1 MKKLSELLADYYQ
14 NGQCLVGFNFN
25 DIWDGQAIC
34 SVAEKQNTPVM
45 LMAYTAVIDA
55 LGVDLVYAMVQGLR
69 ARYRTPIYLHLDHC
83 DDIEVCLKAIDA
95 GFDSVMYDGSALSL
109 EANIEGSK
117 KVVDYAHER
126 GVVVEVEIGKIRG
139 RGFAEG
145 EDYLA
150 AVSDVVELAKQSGA
164 DMVAV
169 GVGTAHGF
177 YEGEPEISF
186 ERLNEIHVATT
197 TPLVLHGGTGISADA
212 IRKSITMGICKINV
226 GTAIHTSYM
235 QTLGKAIQ
243 EDGMNAY
250 PPITMQRVLPEIEK
264 EVKKYLDMVQR

>member
-1 MKKLSELLADYYQ
+1 MKELSELLTEYYKS
-14 NGQCLVGFNFN
+14 GQCLVGFNFN

-34 SVAEKQNTPVM
+34 AVAEKQNKPVM

-55 LGVDLVYAMVQGLR
+55 LGVDMVYAMVQGLR
-69 ARYRTPIYLHLDHC
+69 ARYSTPIYLHLDHC
-83 DDIEVCLKAIDA
+83 DDIEVCMQAVDA

-117 KVVDYAHER
+117 KVADYAHAK
-126 GVVVEVEIGKIRG
+126 GVLVEVEIGKIRG
-139 RGFAEG
+139 RGFDEN

-150 AVSDVVELAKQSGA
+150 AVNDVVELANQSGA
-164 DMVAV
+164 DLVAV

-186 ERLNEIHVATT
+186 DRLSEIYDATDS
-197 TPLVLHGGTGISADA
+197 PLVLHGGTGISAED
-212 IRKSITMGICKINV
+212 IQRSTTMGITKINV

-235 QTLGKAIQ
+235 QTLGREIQ
-243 EDGMNAY
+243 ADGMNAY

-264 EVKKYLDMVQR
+264 EVEKYLNTVQA